1 MHSPGNYMMRNLS
14 SFNFVVFK
22 VSHWKIVMNLKSK
35 YIQDGDKFYRK
46 LYIIHLNIQRNVY
59 YDIALFVPFLK
70 LNTWYFKVALS
81 NYYYINNL
89 TSLAPCWNPEKMQWK
104 FYLQSSFPCTTC
116 FTFINKFLKYDICMY
131 LQQEI
136 GLFDIFNIITLPYF
150 QHHNWS
156 SRAFYIMEH
165 NCDSLLSLWCYSLQC
180 CVLICFELLAID

>member
-1 MHSPGNYMMRNLS
+1 MYIMILLYSYPFYKWTRGISRLLS
-14 SFNFVVFK
+14 
-22 VSHWKIVMNLKSK
+22 
-35 YIQDGDKFYRK
+35 RT
-46 LYIIHLNIQRNVY
+46 IITSIISQAWRHVGIQR
-59 YDIALFVPFLK
+59 
-70 LNTWYFKVALS
+70 
-81 NYYYINNL
+81 
-89 TSLAPCWNPEKMQWK
+89 MQWK

-180 CVLICFELLAID
+180 CVFTCFELVAID